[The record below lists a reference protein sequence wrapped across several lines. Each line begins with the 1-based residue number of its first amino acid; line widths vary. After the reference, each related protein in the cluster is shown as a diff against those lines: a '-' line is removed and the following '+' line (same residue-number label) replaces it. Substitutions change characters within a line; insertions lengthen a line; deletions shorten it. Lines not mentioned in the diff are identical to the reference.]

1 MIALFFEVQPKPE
14 HFQRYLDMAAALK
27 PALEKING
35 FISID
40 RYKSLAREGVVL
52 SHSIWRDE
60 AALTAWRVHEGHHK
74 AQDAGRNVVFADY
87 RLRIA
92 EVLREEQPGK
102 PAWQPQRLSAYNDPV
117 HRRPRYMVVAESSSP
132 QLETQLG
139 TLPGLQTEA
148 YASLGR
154 ENEFVHVMDVPDL
167 PVALELTDNYRVGA
181 PAYRYRICE
190 VERDY
195 GMFERAEAP
204 QYYPPVL
211 KSGT

>member
-1 MIALFFEVQPKPE
+1 MLALFFEVKPKPE

-27 PALEKING
+27 PQLEKIDG

-60 AALTAWRVHEGHHK
+60 AALTAWRVHEGHHR
-74 AQDAGRNVVFADY
+74 AQDAGRNVVFEDY

-92 EVLREEQPGK
+92 EVLREEMPGK
-102 PAWQPQRLSAYNDPV
+102 PAWQPQRLSAYNDPA
-117 HRRPRYMVVAESSSP
+117 HRAPRYMVVAEASSAAFDA
-132 QLETQLG
+132 
-139 TLPGLQTEA
+139 LPGLAPEA
-148 YASLGR
+148 FASLNR
-154 ENEFVHVMDVPDL
+154 ANEFVHVMDSPDL
-167 PVALELTDNYRVGA
+167 ATSLELTENCRIGA
-181 PAYRYRICE
+181 PSYRYRICE

-204 QYYPPVL
+204 QYYPPVTRP
-211 KSGT
+211 GT

>member
-14 HFQRYLDMAAALK
+14 FFQRYLDMAAALK
-27 PALEKING
+27 PELEKIDG

-40 RYKSLAREGVVL
+40 RYKSLARADVVL

-60 AALTAWRVHEGHHK
+60 AALTAWRVHEGHHH
-74 AQDAGRNVVFADY
+74 AQDAGRNRIFADY

-102 PAWQPQRLSAYNDPV
+102 PAWQPQRLSAYNDPA
-117 HRRPRYMVVAESSSP
+117 HRRPRYMAVVESTSA
-132 QLETQLG
+132 TFD
-139 TLPGLQTEA
+139 TLPGLQPEA
-148 YASLGR
+148 YESLNRKG
-154 ENEFVHVMDVPDL
+154 EHVHVLDLPDL
-167 PVALELTDNYRVGA
+167 PVALEMTDACRVGA

-204 QYYPPVL
+204 QYYAPVARP
-211 KSGT
+211 GA

>member
-27 PALEKING
+27 PELEKIDG

-40 RYKSLAREGVVL
+40 RYKSLARDGVVL

-102 PAWQPQRLSAYNDPV
+102 PAWQPQRVSAYNDPG
-117 HRRPRYMVVAESSSP
+117 HRRPRYMVVAESSSNT
-132 QLETQLG
+132 LDS
-139 TLPGLQTEA
+139 LPGLAGEA
-148 YASLGR
+148 YASLNR
-154 ENEFVHVMDVPDL
+154 DNEFVHVMDVPDL
-167 PVALELTDNYRVGA
+167 PVALELTDNCRVGA

-204 QYYPPVL
+204 QYYPPVS